1 MKKRVVSAVVACV
14 LVTTL
19 TAVLSGCDN
28 PFNKQTYTPESKAAS
43 VSSPT
48 IGQDGVLRVGVNST
62 NPPLAGQSSKIV
74 GIDVDIAAAL
84 ADEWGLKLEISNVG
98 PDPLTSLQSGEID
111 LALGYDTA
119 STNANLAKTSSYLQ
133 KGIALFSLDK
143 SAQLPTDSAVIAAQ
157 TSSMSAWAVTSQY
170 EKCTLQNESDLKT
183 AFSDLSNNTAQ
194 YVAADALVGTYAAN
208 SAGVT
213 AYIVAMMQQPSGYCA
228 VTLAKNTDLQN
239 KLNTALTTLKSQGII
254 DVIEQKWLGTTLN
267 LDSVTLTP
275 GAKSSTTSSESITST
290 SSTTTTDSASSSS
303 TSSST
308 SSSASSAT
316 SN

>member
-14 LVTTL
+14 C
-19 TAVLSGCDN
+19 ALSMVCMLSACDN
-28 PFNKQTYTPESKAAS
+28 PFNKQTYVPESKSAQ

-48 IGQDGVLRVGVNST
+48 IGLDGTLRVGVNST

-74 GIDVDIAAAL
+74 GIDVDIAAAI

-98 PDPLTSLQSGEID
+98 SDPLTSLQNGEID

-119 STNANLAKTSSYLQ
+119 STNASLAKTSSYIQ

-143 SAQLPTDSAVIAAQ
+143 SAQLPTDGSVIAAQ
-157 TSSMSAWAVTSQY
+157 TSTMSAWAVTSQY

-183 AFSDLSNNTAQ
+183 AFSDLSSNTAQ

-239 KLNTALTTLKSQGII
+239 KLNTTLTTLKSQGII
-254 DVIEQKWLGTTLN
+254 DVIEEKWLGTTIS

-275 GAKSSTTSSESITST
+275 GAKSSTTSTESITS
-290 SSTTTTDSASSSS
+290 SSTTTTESSSSTSASSSS
-303 TSSST
+303 SS
-308 SSSASSAT
+308 
-316 SN
+316 N